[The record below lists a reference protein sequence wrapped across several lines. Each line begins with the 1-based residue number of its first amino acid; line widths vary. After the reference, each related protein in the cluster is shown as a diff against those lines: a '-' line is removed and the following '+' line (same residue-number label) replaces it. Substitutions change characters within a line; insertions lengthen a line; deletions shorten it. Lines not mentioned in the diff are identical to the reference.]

1 MDKIIEFFENL
12 NFDKFL
18 SYLKD
23 YRFWIVIGAFLLLI
37 ILCITILVYYR
48 KDYKRIALNND
59 DFNTRYF
66 VIHYED
72 QFVYAVDNKDLT
84 NKKKES
90 LDWFYSSFVS
100 QDKLRV
106 VVWLNALKNK
116 NSDVSNFLE
125 VHTKISF
132 PKRNIYTILSVTSIN
147 YEKKIIHIESRIF
160 PNIKKSRKELGIK
173 LNIKNERDMPT
184 LLKNNIEVPCT
195 MFLCQF
201 FNKDTNQTR
210 LNNILITIVMSKLL
224 KYTSKTRYICSTENN
239 SIVLISFNNCSD
251 KEVSNLGN
259 RLAKEISKV
268 LFLSSLSNNVS
279 YKIGVVKDNSREYD
293 FYSLVTLGEEITSY
307 AQRNQL
313 STNVIVYNPNMSYQ
327 IEEDSEDVDELKLI
341 MKDNLL
347 THTITPI
354 INTKGQI
361 FGYDVSFNIL
371 SEKIKSFE
379 TAQIIASE
387 NNYTLE
393 FESIL
398 YRIAHSMFIG
408 HAPKTNQYILF
419 DIKPNCCNFINDI
432 IANNNTAKK
441 ALTIFVLKDYDLNS
455 EIIQELKDYESHGI
469 NFALE
474 ITSAT
479 LSLQAEDLKI
489 FPYFVI
495 RENTFIGSFTGQNLA
510 FFSDMINRISSYK
523 GKIIATGV
531 SSWST
536 IETLLSLNINLI
548 SSKQLAQSTDELPT
562 IDSKKIEKLL
572 ALKNEK

>member
-23 YRFWIVIGAFLLLI
+23 YRFWIVIVAFLLLI
-37 ILCITILVYYR
+37 ILSISILVYYR

-66 VIHYED
+66 AIHYDD

-84 NKKKES
+84 NKKRET

-106 VVWLNALKNK
+106 IVWLNALKNK
-116 NSDVSNFLE
+116 NTNISNSLE
-125 VHTKISF
+125 VHTKINY
-132 PKRNIYTILSVTSIN
+132 PKRNIYTILTVTSIN

-160 PNIKKSRKELGIK
+160 PNIKKSRKELGIR

-184 LLKNNIEVPCT
+184 LLKNNIESPCT
-195 MFLCQF
+195 MFLCQL
-201 FNKDTNQTR
+201 FNKDASLSK
-210 LNNILITIVMSKLL
+210 LNNILITIVISKLL
-224 KYTSKTRYICSTENN
+224 KFTSKTRYICSTEDNN
-239 SIVLISFNNCSD
+239 IVLVSFNSCSD
-251 KEVSNLGN
+251 KEVSSLGN
-259 RLAKEISKV
+259 KLAKEISKV
-268 LFLSSLSNNVS
+268 LFLSSLSNNIS
-279 YKIGVVKDNSREYD
+279 YKIGVIKDNNREFD

-307 AQRNQL
+307 AQHNQL
-313 STNVIVYNPNMSYQ
+313 STNIIVYNPNMSYQ
-327 IEEDSEDVDELKLI
+327 VEEDSEDVDELKLI
-341 MKDNLL
+341 IKDNLF
-347 THTITPI
+347 TNTITPI
-354 INTKGQI
+354 INTKGQT

-379 TAQIIASE
+379 QAQIIAAE

-398 YRIAHSMFIG
+398 YRIAHSIFIG

-419 DIKPNCCNFINDI
+419 DIKPNCCNFIKDI
-432 IANNNTAKK
+432 ISNNETAKK
-441 ALTIFVLKDYDLNS
+441 ALTIFVLKDYDLNP
-455 EIIQELKDYESHGI
+455 EIIQELKDFEANGI

-479 LSLQAEDLKI
+479 LSLQAEDLKL

-510 FFSDMINRISSYK
+510 FFSDMINRISSYR
-523 GKIIATGV
+523 GKIIATGI

-548 SSKQLAQSTDELPT
+548 SSKQLAQSNDEIPT
-562 IDSKKIEKLL
+562 IDSKKIEKLI

>member
-1 MDKIIEFFENL
+1 MDKIIKFFENL

-23 YRFWIVIGAFLLLI
+23 YRFWIVIGAILLLI
-37 ILCITILVYYR
+37 ILCISIIVYYR

-66 VIHYED
+66 AIHYDD
-72 QFVYAVDNKDLT
+72 QFVYAVDNNDLT
-84 NKKKES
+84 NKKRENI
-90 LDWFYSSFVS
+90 DWFYSSFVS

-116 NSDVSNFLE
+116 NTNVSNFLE
-125 VHTKISF
+125 VHTKIKY
-132 PKRNIYTILSVTSIN
+132 PKRNIYTILTVTSIN

-184 LLKNNIEVPCT
+184 LLKNNIDSPCT
-195 MFLCQF
+195 MFMCQL
-201 FNKDTNQTR
+201 FNKDTNFSK
-210 LNNILITIVMSKLL
+210 LNSILITIVMSKLL
-224 KYTSKTRYICSTENN
+224 KFTSKTRYICSTENN
-239 SIVLISFNNCSD
+239 SIVLVSFNNCSD
-251 KEVSNLGN
+251 KEVSILGN
-259 RLAKEISKV
+259 KLAKEVSKV
-268 LFLSSLSNNVS
+268 LFLSSLSNNIS
-279 YKIGVVKDNSREYD
+279 FKIGVIKDSQRDYD
-293 FYSLVTLGEEITSY
+293 FYSLVTIGEEITNY
-307 AQRNQL
+307 AHHNQL
-313 STNVIVYNPNMSYQ
+313 STNIIVYNPNMSYQ

-341 MKDNLL
+341 MKDGLF

-354 INTKGQI
+354 INTKGQT
-361 FGYDVSFNIL
+361 FGYDVTFNVL
-371 SEKIKSFE
+371 SERIKSFE
-379 TAQIIASE
+379 QAQKIAVE

-393 FESIL
+393 LESIL
-398 YRIAHSMFIG
+398 YRTAHSIFIG
-408 HAPKTNQYILF
+408 HAPKTYQYILF
-419 DIKPNCCNFINDI
+419 DIKPNCCNFIKDI
-432 IANNNTAKK
+432 IANNDTAKK
-441 ALTIFVLKDYDLNS
+441 ALTIFVLKDYDVNQ
-455 EIIQELKDYESHGI
+455 EIVQELKDFESQGI

-474 ITSAT
+474 ITSST

-510 FFSDMINRISSYK
+510 FFSDMINRISSYR

-531 SSWST
+531 STWST

-548 SSKQLAQSTDELPT
+548 ASKQFAQSNDEIPS

-572 ALKNEK
+572 ALKNQK